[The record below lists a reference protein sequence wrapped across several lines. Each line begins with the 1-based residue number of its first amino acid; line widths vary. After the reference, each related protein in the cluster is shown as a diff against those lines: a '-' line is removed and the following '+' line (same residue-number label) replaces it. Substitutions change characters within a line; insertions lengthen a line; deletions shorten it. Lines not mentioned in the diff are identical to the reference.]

1 MIPTIFTER
10 MAEPSAQIN
19 GQLSRLGSRV
29 REVSSL
35 NVESGE
41 VEADERAILGAF
53 TEALGA
59 EQGGPWGE
67 EYIQLLGDGFAVLA
81 IPEQGPPVVF
91 PWHLLIAPA
100 WPQVLSPRLLLSTFG
115 IGPGGTPTAA
125 REVMTHR
132 FPNVPAA
139 VVDERNLEYL
149 GQVSLLRFIGNP
161 VGLWKEEIDAFEG
174 ATTVT
179 ILPGGGSTTPGAS
192 SGNAF
197 VDAVNQA
204 VACIKNVTV
213 NAHWWGVEVCFDN
226 TCGNI
231 VANAL
236 LMGAGGGGPVAAALN
251 ALVGGT
257 AGTIEAAVDA
267 AGGIAAFA
275 LAAISFYTGASMLAN
290 ITAKGVCLQ
299 ALWPITGGFIWW
311 AAGR

>member
-19 GQLSRLGSRV
+19 RQLSRLGSGV

-41 VEADERAILGAF
+41 VEANERAILGAF

-81 IPEQGPPVVF
+81 TPEQGPPVVF

-139 VVDERNLEYL
+139 VVDERNLEHL
-149 GQVSLLRFIGNP
+149 GLVSFLRFIGNP
-161 VGLWKEEIDAFEG
+161 VGLSKADIDAFES

-179 ILPGGGSTTPGAS
+179 ILSGGGSTTFGAS

-204 VACIKNVTV
+204 VACMKNVTV

-236 LMGAGGGGPVAAALN
+236 LLGAGAPIGAALN
-251 ALVGGT
+251 ALAGGSAT
-257 AGTIEAAVDA
+257 TLEAAIEAAGGVA
-267 AGGIAAFA
+267 AVVLAGI
-275 LAAISFYTGASMLAN
+275 SVYTGLSMLAN